1 MRPSGDAM
9 FGERRTRCNP
19 DPVQSAHPEIR
30 ASGKSASGPIRAS
43 RAVRAAVSPVLEC
56 RLEDAM
62 HGIEIVDIAHAI
74 QLAVAPVFLL
84 SGVGVLLGVL
94 TNRLARIVD
103 RARAAEARLDDAQTE
118 HERGDLADKL
128 AVLAQRAR
136 HINVAITL
144 ITITALLVSLVVA
157 LLFAST
163 FVPINLAVYVAVLF
177 VASMLTLVIALLS
190 FLLEVRISIAS
201 LRIGTLP
208 KKSPE
213 FVARGE

>member
-1 MRPSGDAM
+1 
-9 FGERRTRCNP
+9 
-19 DPVQSAHPEIR
+19 
-30 ASGKSASGPIRAS
+30 
-43 RAVRAAVSPVLEC
+43 
-56 RLEDAM
+56 M

-103 RARAAEARLDDAQTE
+103 RARIAEAKLDAAATE
-118 HERGDLADKL
+118 GERRDLDGKL
-128 AVLAQRAR
+128 QVLARRAR
-136 HINVAITL
+136 YINTAITL

-163 FVPINLAVYVAVLF
+163 FVPINLAAYVAVLF
-177 VASMLTLVIALLS
+177 VASMLTLVVGLLS

-201 LRIGTLP
+201 LTIGPLA
-208 KKSPE
+208 KKSPG
-213 FVARGE
+213 FMARGE

>member
-1 MRPSGDAM
+1 
-9 FGERRTRCNP
+9 
-19 DPVQSAHPEIR
+19 
-30 ASGKSASGPIRAS
+30 
-43 RAVRAAVSPVLEC
+43 
-56 RLEDAM
+56 M
-62 HGIEIVDIAHAI
+62 HGIEVVDIAHAI

-103 RARAAEARLDDAQTE
+103 RARIAEAKLDAAATE
-118 HERGDLADKL
+118 GERRDLDGKL
-128 AVLAQRAR
+128 QVLARRAR
-136 HINVAITL
+136 YINTAITL

-163 FVPINLAVYVAVLF
+163 FVPINLAAYVAVLF
-177 VASMLTLVIALLS
+177 VASMLTLVVGLLS

-201 LRIGTLP
+201 LTIGTLA
-208 KKSPE
+208 KKSPG